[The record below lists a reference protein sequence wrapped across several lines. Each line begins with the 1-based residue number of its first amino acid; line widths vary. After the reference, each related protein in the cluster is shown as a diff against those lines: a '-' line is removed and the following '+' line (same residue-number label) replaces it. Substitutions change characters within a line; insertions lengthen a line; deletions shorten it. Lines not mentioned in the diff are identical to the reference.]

1 MKSSSKIVAAASAL
15 IAAASFI
22 QSADA
27 HEMNVPELLDP
38 VSEHISQPVRDLSQ
52 KGTGKL
58 QEKVLAQINQGLID
72 GTISSADAAEFKR
85 QIDEWSDSESWYK
98 SVNSAIP
105 AYVVE
110 KNTKLLNALG
120 ERVQTESQPKLQSY
134 TKAGNSLHNDVD
146 DLIGH
151 ALAHDYITSGQAEK
165 YYLRLAQIESI
176 IENSKHN
183 PVLTKQDEIAHQQLK
198 ELRTELMH
206 LHPAKISK
214 L

>member
-1 MKSSSKIVAAASAL
+1 MKSSIKNIAVAGAL
-15 IAAASFI
+15 ITAASFI
-22 QSADA
+22 QSSGA
-27 HEMNVPELLDP
+27 HELNAPELLDP
-38 VSEHISQPVRDLSQ
+38 ISEHISQPVRDLSQ

-72 GTISSADAAEFKR
+72 GTISSSDAAEFKR

-110 KNTKLLNALG
+110 KNTKLLNALS
-120 ERVQTESQPKLQSY
+120 EKVQTESQPKVQSY
-134 TKAGNSLHNDVD
+134 AKTGNSLHNDVD
-146 DLIGH
+146 DLIGR
-151 ALAHDYITSGQAEK
+151 ALAHDYISSSQAEK

-176 IENSKHN
+176 VENSKHN
-183 PVLTKQDEIAHQQLK
+183 SVLSKQDQIAQQQLK
-198 ELRTELMH
+198 ELRSELMH